1 MLIRFMSFMSFMPV
15 MPVMACLAIG
25 CALLTGCCP
34 EKYENSDLNGVYSP
48 MTYNLSIRESSDYEA
63 IDHMI
68 LLCNPAGQI
77 TGRIAWVTSDDIDAT
92 GTDHVNGRFEEVS
105 GSFQKKNG
113 WFRLKDTSVYGDIT
127 GKLLENRKVELVESG
142 PVEASPGSG

>member
-1 MLIRFMSFMSFMPV
+1 MSF

-68 LLCNPAGQI
+68 LLCNPTGQI

-92 GTDHVNGRFEEVS
+92 GTDHV
-105 GSFQKKNG
+105 NG